1 MLYRLNNIKNTNITL
16 RQKLKMKF
24 VGDEYAP
31 EYASQLMQLFNV
43 STSLGAIQTIQYW
56 VHLAETKQSSL
67 VIESWSTEMN
77 VALGPSDFSG
87 RSV

>member
-67 VIESWSTEMN
+67 VIESW
-77 VALGPSDFSG
+77 L
-87 RSV
+87 

>member
-1 MLYRLNNIKNTNITL
+1 
-16 RQKLKMKF
+16 MKF

-67 VIESWSTEMN
+67 VIESW
-77 VALGPSDFSG
+77 L
-87 RSV
+87 